1 MRSVGG
7 SASSAR
13 SLGERNKKTASRIM
27 RSIIFFALLLSLAS
41 AVSCTR
47 EQFIDVVRVFPG
59 FGGAED
65 FSLTKLPQD
74 TKLVVVNFYAP
85 DCPPCE
91 NEIPALKAF
100 HKAQKSNTSLRFV
113 SIASSLRAV
122 NAGDKEA
129 IARAQIVKEAEAFT
143 KKFSLAYPQQS
154 ADAADLK
161 SWRVT
166 GFPETFV
173 FKRGEK
179 GFVLAQK
186 FISEISEASLHEAIK

>member
-1 MRSVGG
+1 MRRLGVSE
-7 SASSAR
+7 SSEQR
-13 SLGERNKKTASRIM
+13 PCEGNKNPKRGM
-27 RSIIFFALLLSLAS
+27 RGIIFVAMLSLVS
-41 AVSCTR
+41 AAGCTR
-47 EQFIDVVRVFPG
+47 EQFVDVKRVFPG

-65 FSLTKLPQD
+65 FSLSKLPQD
-74 TKLVVVNFYAP
+74 TKHIVVNFYAP

-122 NAGDKEA
+122 NLTEKETL
-129 IARAQIVKEAEAFT
+129 ARAEIVKEAER
-143 KKFSLAYPQQS
+143 FSEKYALSYPQQS
-154 ADAADLK
+154 ADAHDLV

-173 FKRGEK
+173 FKRQGSR
-179 GFVLAQK
+179 FVLAQK
-186 FISEISEASLHEAIK
+186 FISEISETSLNEAIK